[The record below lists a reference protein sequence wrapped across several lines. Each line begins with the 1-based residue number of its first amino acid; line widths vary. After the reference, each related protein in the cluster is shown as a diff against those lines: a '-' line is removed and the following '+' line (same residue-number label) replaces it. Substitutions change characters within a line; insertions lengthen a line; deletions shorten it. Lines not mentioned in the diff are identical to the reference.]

1 MMGYYIILCWN
12 DSRGDY
18 FVSELAFPT
27 RGSAESHAQELL
39 TTNDVSRTEIFRVLP
54 LRGE

>member
-1 MMGYYIILCWN
+1 MAYYIILCWDDN
-12 DSRGDY
+12 RGDY

-27 RGSAESHAQELL
+27 RTGAENHAQELL
-39 TTNDVSRTEIFRVLP
+39 TTRDVTRTEIFRVLP